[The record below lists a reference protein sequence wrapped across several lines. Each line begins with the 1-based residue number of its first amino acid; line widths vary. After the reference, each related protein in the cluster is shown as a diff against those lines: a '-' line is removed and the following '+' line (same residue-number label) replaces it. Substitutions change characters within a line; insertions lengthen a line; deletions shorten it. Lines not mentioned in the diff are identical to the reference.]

1 MAITRKRVKQSLE
14 RTLGESCPYCTGA
27 GFVKS
32 VTTVCNEIYIE
43 MRKMIKEHERT
54 DISLRVNPEVAKALK
69 ANNGKLI
76 TEMEE
81 LTGKTVL
88 VKSDAMLHQE
98 NFDIQ

>member
-1 MAITRKRVKQSLE
+1 
-14 RTLGESCPYCTGA
+14 
-27 GFVKS
+27 
-32 VTTVCNEIYIE
+32 VCNEIYIE

-69 ANNGKLI
+69 AGNGKLL

-81 LTGKTVL
+81 LTGKNVL
-88 VKSDAMLHQE
+88 VKSDPMLHQE